1 MKRLICLLGIIA
13 IMLSMSVSVFAG
25 DIPESL
31 LSEDGA
37 KLFIGTVVDVKLKGD
52 ITLSS
57 KAEID
62 TVEVI
67 PTEKLKGDVEVGVKE
82 TYTRYDSVFMLEKN
96 KEYLFGYIDENNF
109 YAYEIASR
117 DDKSIKLVDSD
128 KFDMTQ
134 RLEDYIN
141 EGVFARAEQERA
153 SLGSQISFVEY
164 LYKEPSFSSSSVE
177 KVSLRIQDEV
187 VVVDKEKFFEIAE
200 DIMITN
206 VKNDILYETKQNP
219 NSSDAYKSVL
229 YIELLDA
236 NDKCVYYGAVSRFG
250 EVDHYGLFM
259 SRLMNKDYEME
270 IEDLQR
276 LYSFLPDHI
285 QEELKVP
292 DNLLTG
298 RIANTSDEP
307 YKGNI
312 VYLIGGAVVVFIIAF
327 VVGVIVYRRKKK

>member
-1 MKRLICLLGIIA
+1 MNI
-13 IMLSMSVSVFAG
+13 
-25 DIPESL
+25 
-31 LSEDGA
+31 
-37 KLFIGTVVDVKLKGD
+37 
-52 ITLSS
+52 
-57 KAEID
+57 
-62 TVEVI
+62 
-67 PTEKLKGDVEVGVKE
+67 
-82 TYTRYDSVFMLEKN
+82 
-96 KEYLFGYIDENNF
+96 
-109 YAYEIASR
+109 
-117 DDKSIKLVDSD
+117 DSD

-153 SLGSQISFVEY
+153 SLGSQISFVEF

-187 VVVDKEKFFEIAE
+187 VVVDKEEFFEVAE
-200 DIMITN
+200 DIMVTN

-219 NSSDAYKSVL
+219 NSTQAYKTVL

-292 DNLLTG
+292 D
-298 RIANTSDEP
+298 
-307 YKGNI
+307 Y
-312 VYLIGGAVVVFIIAF
+312 IIEMLKEREIPFAQ
-327 VVGVIVYRRKKK
+327 